1 MKMCQECGLFPAEIR
16 LTQIADIKSESSYLC
31 TACARKRGIHIAE
44 DIPDT
49 QAALFESAENPECP
63 GCLTTLS
70 DFRGNGRLGCPDCY
84 RTFDREIELLLK
96 QVHGS
101 SDYHGKK
108 YRSVLTDN
116 APESGRSSR
125 RPSGLSM
132 LREALDAA
140 VKKEDFE
147 RAAALRDAIDNFN
160 SKEGKCA

>member
-1 MKMCQECGLFPAEIR
+1 MFPAEIR
-16 LTQIADIKSESSYLC
+16 LTQIADKKSESSYLC
-31 TACARKRGIHIAE
+31 TACARKRGIHVAE

-49 QAALFESAENPECP
+49 QAALFESAENQECP

-116 APESGRSSR
+116 APK
-125 RPSGLSM
+125 SGLSI
-132 LREALDAA
+132 LREALGAA
-140 VKKEDFE
+140 VKNEDFE